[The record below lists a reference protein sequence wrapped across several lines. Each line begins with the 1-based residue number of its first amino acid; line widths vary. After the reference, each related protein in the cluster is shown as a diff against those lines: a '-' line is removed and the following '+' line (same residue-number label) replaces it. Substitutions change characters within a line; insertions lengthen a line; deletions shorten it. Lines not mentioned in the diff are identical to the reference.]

1 MKAIRPHCLL
11 KISCKKLKQDYYYTI
26 LIILMVLLYPTYSTS
41 AQTTVANSLE
51 EFQTPFQNNNQE
63 ISLEWVTYYLE
74 YLPSTSRVIN
84 TIGSGNTIDMMYL
97 L

>member
-11 KISCKKLKQDYYYTI
+11 KISYKKLKQDYHYTI
-26 LIILMVLLYPTYSTS
+26 LIILMVSSYPVYSKH
-41 AQTTVANSLE
+41 AQTTVVNSLK
-51 EFQTPFQNNNQE
+51 EFQRPFLNNNQE
-63 ISLEWVTYYLE
+63 IILESVTHYLE

-84 TIGSGNTIDMMYL
+84 CIGSGNTIDMTYL